1 MVLKKL
7 LSNNILLYMLT
18 RYITYIL
25 TFIVNMYI
33 SIKMGP
39 ELFGAWSFLLLVFG
53 YFNIIDIGIPQAVQV
68 LLVQKKSDFND
79 CADIEKSGLIL
90 VLIIALSC
98 FFVALYYAFGGIKK
112 AHELQLDYLFYGI
125 CICSFMNY
133 FNNLFEKVYRCKNR
147 LFEIAY
153 KQTSLVLLMAILVL
167 VFNNNILE
175 ALVWSYVLWC
185 FSSLLVFLFRGGLV
199 FSGKFSKTFT
209 HQIIKKGINLFL
221 FYSGFVL
228 IMISTKTLV
237 NEYYSL
243 HEFGLFSF
251 AYYLGHAVYL
261 CMLAFATVVITKLI
275 DNYHSTDKKVVLNTI
290 SIVRENYVSLFHGAV
305 YAAMILFPVVL
316 SFMPKYS
323 DSLVCM
329 NLCSLM
335 MLCYVNS
342 FGYSTF
348 LMAVN
353 KEKVLAF
360 IAIVS
365 LALNIVLGFMIVVL
379 LHVSYSMV
387 VLSTMISYF
396 VYAYMCTFYGRKA
409 LGLNIS
415 FISVLID
422 CFPVSLLIPFMV
434 AIVITFLNVNEL
446 LFLPLVLY
454 VVMNIKSIRS
464 SYRTF
469 IKLLNDP
476 KLVNI

>member
-1 MVLKKL
+1 MKLKKL

-18 RYITYIL
+18 RYLTYIL

-39 ELFGAWSFLLLVFG
+39 EMFGAWSFLLLVFG
-53 YFNIIDIGIPQAVQV
+53 YFNIIDVGVPQAVQV
-68 LLVQKKSDFND
+68 LLVQKKTDIND

-90 VLIIALSC
+90 ILIIALSC
-98 FFVALYYAFGGIKK
+98 FLVALYYAFGGIRK

-125 CICSFMNY
+125 CICSFLNY

-153 KQTSLVLLMAILVL
+153 KQTSLVLLMAILVF

-199 FSGKFSKTFT
+199 FSGDFSKTFSR
-209 HQIIKKGINLFL
+209 QIIIKGISLFL
-221 FYSGFVL
+221 FHSGFVL

-243 HEFGLFSF
+243 EEFGLFSF

-261 CMLAFATVVITKLI
+261 CMLAFSTVVITKLI
-275 DNYHSTDKKVVLNTI
+275 DNYHSSDKQIVLKTI

-305 YAAMILFPVVL
+305 YAAMILFPVIL

-348 LMAVN
+348 LMAIN
-353 KEKVLAF
+353 KERILAA
-360 IAIVS
+360 IALIS
-365 LALNIVLGFMIVVL
+365 LALNILLGLLAVEC
-379 LHVSYSMV
+379 LHVSYSLV
-387 VLSTMISYF
+387 VFCTMFSYF
-396 VYAYMCTFYGRKA
+396 VYAYMCTYYGRKA
-409 LGLNIS
+409 LGLKKS
-415 FISVLID
+415 PFLVLID
-422 CFPVSLLIPFMV
+422 CFPVSLLIPFLA
-434 AIVITFLNVNEL
+434 AIIITFLNVNEL
-446 LFLPLVLY
+446 LFLPFVLY
-454 VVMNIKSIRS
+454 VALNIKSIRS
-464 SYRTF
+464 TFKTF
-469 IKLLNDP
+469 IKLLNNP
-476 KLVNI
+476 TLVNI